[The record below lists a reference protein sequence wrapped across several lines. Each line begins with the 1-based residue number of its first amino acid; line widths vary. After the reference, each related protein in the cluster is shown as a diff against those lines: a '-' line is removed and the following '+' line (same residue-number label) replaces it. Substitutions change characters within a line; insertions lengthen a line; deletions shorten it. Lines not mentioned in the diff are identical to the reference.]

1 MNKLL
6 VILLDDFQDIELTT
20 FLSLVKKAQIFN
32 QISFYNPKN
41 TTVSGQFGI
50 VKIEAQNHWQSSD
63 FDAVFVPGGKAVQ
76 SLRTDQKTLNL
87 INDFFENNKYV
98 FAICDAPNALYEQNI
113 AKNLKFSS
121 YPIENSQNYQ
131 NRVEDKVYKTGN
143 YFSARNA
150 DSATELAIL
159 VIEHLDSKEKAQL
172 IFDQHQA

>member
-6 VILLDDFQDIELTT
+6 VILLDNFQDIELTT
-20 FLSLVKKAQIFN
+20 FLSIIKKAQIFN
-32 QISFYNPKN
+32 EINFYNPENKN
-41 TTVSGQFGI
+41 VSGQFGI

-63 FDAVFVPGGKAVQ
+63 FNAIFVPGGKAVQ
-76 SLRTDQKTLNL
+76 LLRTNQKTLDL
-87 INDFFENNKYV
+87 INEFFQDNKYV

-113 AKNLKFSS
+113 TKNLKFSS

-131 NRVEDKVYKTGN
+131 NRVDDKVCKTGN

-150 DSATELAIL
+150 DSAAELAFL

-172 IFDQHQA
+172 ILEQHQA